1 MEYGNKILPMLG
13 FLGLFFWSSN
23 FFYIFKKPE
32 FFIPKS
38 FFIQKMMV
46 PRILIFIIGFCS
58 WLSIIY
64 SLSNP
69 RMKGREIFFPKYVS
83 DVFFVVD
90 VSRSMLARDF
100 KPNRLEVAKKKIL
113 EFINH
118 NPSER
123 ISIILFSEKVYT
135 LMPLT
140 TDMSLLKES
149 VKKIKVGFLG
159 SGTNIGDGIGLAI
172 GRGSHSITKNKLI
185 ILLTD
190 GVNNVGSITPLQAS
204 KIARKNKIKI
214 YSIGIGSDK
223 KALIPKSGEKFLS
236 GNLQHI
242 PGGSIDFKTLKLISN
257 LTFGKSYLATNENA
271 LSEILNEIGQLEK
284 SKIKVRKEY
293 IYDYKYFPFLFFGVS
308 LLFFTELLR
317 KIWLKEVL

>member
-1 MEYGNKILPMLG
+1 MEYGNKFLPIIGL
-13 FLGLFFWSSN
+13 LGLFFWASS
-23 FFYIFKKPE
+23 FLYLFKKPE
-32 FFIPKS
+32 FFLPKK
-38 FFIQKMMV
+38 FFIKKMV
-46 PRILIFIIGFCS
+46 FSRFLILILGVCS
-58 WLSIIY
+58 WLSLSY

-69 RMKGREIFFPKYVS
+69 RVKGREIIFPKEIN
-83 DVFFVVD
+83 DIFFVVD

-100 KPNRLEVAKKKIL
+100 KPNRLEVAKRKIL
-113 EFINH
+113 EFIEL

-123 ISIILFSEKVYT
+123 ICIILFSEKVYT

-140 TDMSLLKES
+140 TDFSLLKES

-172 GRGSHSITKNKLI
+172 GRAAHSITKNKLV

-190 GVNNVGSITPLQAS
+190 GVSNVGSLTPLQAS

-223 KALIPKSGEKFLS
+223 KALIPVLGEKYLS
-236 GNLQHI
+236 GNLQPI
-242 PGGSIDFKTLKLISN
+242 PGGSIDFETLKLISN

-271 LSEILNEIGQLEK
+271 LKDILKEISLLEK
-284 SKIKVRKEY
+284 SKIKIKKEF
-293 IYDYKYFPFLFFGVS
+293 IYDYKYFPFLLFGVS
-308 LLFFTELLR
+308 LLFLTELIR